1 MAYNYVSTNVL
12 KFSKEIFMAQKSY
25 FKEIFISLATDGVLG
40 DSRGELAYA
49 YLRVSSSDQADEGRS
64 GLPRQMIHVHDVAQ
78 SRGYKIPWE
87 CIYADDDSGYE
98 FVDRTELTKLRN
110 EYKSTHRMAH
120 AVVVEH
126 LDRLSRNADW
136 HQGYL
141 LDEMRKHGLSVIFW
155 KQYTSRIERAVMGA
169 IAQEGMEQAKQ
180 RMAEGNIMKAKSGRV
195 TARTPAFG
203 YQLVDS
209 NGNPGP
215 EAKKDTHYGIVEE
228 EAQIVRYIFEKVAY
242 EGLPMRKIAAMLEDI
257 YPPPK
262 KMSNW
267 EGKLIANIIHN
278 PVYKGEF
285 IAHRWKEVKIPR
297 NSNQIDLVGT
307 SQDMVVRRVERPRD
321 EWIIV
326 PVPAIVSPE
335 LWEMAKHILA
345 KNKMMGRRN
354 AKKPYLLTGLI
365 RCATCGYNYVGGRKI
380 KKGKKGQKYEL
391 SWYRCNSRSNRMP
404 VVVERINCD
413 QSQISARVLD
423 DAVWSAVC
431 EVLLEPEI
439 LIGVLDREYNGN
451 ANEQRRSQIKF
462 LENQIQDI
470 QAEDEKLYR
479 AYMADVF
486 DEREYAARRKHL
498 QDRRNTLIIELNA
511 QRTQIMTR
519 ENYEEKKRIIM
530 RIADNAVKSGVVQD
544 APFEVKQRVIKT
556 IVDKIVL
563 NKNEG
568 WFRLEGVI
576 RGNYLLETGTDL
588 NSGSSGNNSGGKQNS
603 KSQIVSNPMGRDSW
617 QPPVESLLGTST
629 NPEPEKW

>member
-1 MAYNYVSTNVL
+1 
-12 KFSKEIFMAQKSY
+12 MAQKSY
-25 FKEIFISLATDGVLG
+25 FKEIFSSLATDGVLG

-64 GLPRQMIHVHDVAQ
+64 GLPRQMIHIHDVAQ
-78 SRGYKIPWE
+78 SRGYKIPWD

-98 FVDRTELTKLRN
+98 FVNRPELTKLRN
-110 EYKSTHRMAH
+110 EYKSPHRMAH
-120 AVVVEH
+120 AVVIEH

-141 LDEMRKHGLSVIFW
+141 LDEMRKHGLAVIFW

-215 EAKKDTHYGIVEE
+215 EAKKDTHYGIIEE

-262 KMSNW
+262 KMANW

-278 PVYKGEF
+278 SVYKGEF
-285 IAHRWKEVKIPR
+285 ISHRWKEVKIPR
-297 NSNQIDLVGT
+297 NANQIDLVGAT
-307 SQDMVVRRVERPRD
+307 QDMVVRKVERPRE

-335 LWEMAKHILA
+335 LWEMANKMLA
-345 KNKMMGRRN
+345 KNKKMGRRN
-354 AKKPYLLTGLI
+354 AKQPYLLTGLI
-365 RCATCGYNYVGGRKI
+365 RCANCGYNYVGGRKT
-380 KKGKKGQKYEL
+380 KNGRNGQKYKL
-391 SWYRCNSRSNRMP
+391 SWYRCNARSNRMP

-423 DAVWSAVC
+423 NAVWSVVC
-431 EVLLEPEI
+431 KVLLEPDI
-439 LIGVLDREYNGN
+439 LIGVLEREFNGD

-462 LENQIQDI
+462 LENQIRDI
-470 QAEDEKLYR
+470 QTEDEKLYR

-519 ENYEEKKRIIM
+519 EQYEEKKLMIM
-530 RIADNAVKSGVVQD
+530 KIAENAVRSGVVQD

-556 IVDKIVL
+556 IVDKIIL
-563 NKNEG
+563 NTNEG
-568 WFRLEGVI
+568 WFRIEGVI
-576 RGNYLLETGTDL
+576 RGNYFLEPEN
-588 NSGSSGNNSGGKQNS
+588 NSNGSDGNGNGSSGKRNLNRS
-603 KSQIVSNPMGRDSW
+603 IVSNPMGRDTNKLTF
-617 QPPVESLLGTST
+617 QIESRLCR
-629 NPEPEKW
+629 